1 MGFLSKIFG
10 GRGGADDRGGGLD
23 VDSAVSELSALYD
36 DPEVV
41 SERGIS
47 ITGRRAEEV
56 RAVGRRLHKAGGQAQ
71 MEAVRDRFR
80 EKHNWAGAN
89 LERIWSSMPEWQV
102 TSVQLSRAQRRG

>member
-10 GRGGADDRGGGLD
+10 GRGGADAAGGLD
-23 VDSAVSELSALYD
+23 VDSAVNELSALYD

-47 ITGRRAEEV
+47 LTGRRAEEV
-56 RAVGRRLHKAGGQAQ
+56 RAVGRRLHKAGGHAQ

-89 LERIWSSMPEWQV
+89 LERIWSSMPEWQL
-102 TSVQLSRAQRRG
+102 TAST